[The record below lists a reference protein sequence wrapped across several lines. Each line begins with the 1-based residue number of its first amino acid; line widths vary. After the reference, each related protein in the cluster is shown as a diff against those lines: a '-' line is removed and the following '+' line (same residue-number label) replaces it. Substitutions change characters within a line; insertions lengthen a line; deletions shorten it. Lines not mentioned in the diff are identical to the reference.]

1 MKYMKRELFAALQ
14 KHLEKKE
21 FTILTGA
28 RQTGKSTLLKQLEE
42 DCKQSG
48 IPTVFINLE
57 NKSVLAELNKSP
69 LSIIHF
75 LPETEQRIIV
85 FIDEV
90 QYLDDPSNFLKL
102 LYDEY
107 APKLKIVATG
117 SSAFYIDRNFKDSLA
132 GRKRVFT
139 LYTCSFSE
147 CLLLKNKTDLLNEF
161 NRLSNQKGAK
171 SVVLSALEVE
181 FYNYILFGGY
191 PAVVLEPVV
200 EEKKQRLR
208 EIKDSFV
215 KRDIL
220 EAGVKNESAFYAL
233 FRILADQ
240 SGNLLN
246 VNELS
251 TTLRIKTET
260 VENYLFILRKCFHIT
275 LIKPFFRN
283 LRKELTKMPKVY
295 LSDTGLRNCLLNNFE
310 SLPFRTDRG
319 ALWENFY
326 FSILLDKYSQD
337 ELFYWRT
344 SAGNEVDFVL
354 PHILNPFAVE
364 VKYDQSAIKESKYKI
379 FSDNYPDIPLRYVY
393 LNPFTERFF
402 QEYATP

>member
-1 MKYMKRELFAALQ
+1 MRRNLFATLQ

-28 RQTGKSTLLKQLEE
+28 RQTGKSTLLRQLED

-48 IPTVFINLE
+48 IPTLFLNLE
-57 NKSVLAELNKSP
+57 NKSILTELNQSP
-69 LSIIHF
+69 LALLHY
-75 LPETEQRIIV
+75 LPETELRITV
-85 FIDEV
+85 FIDEI

-117 SSAFYIDRNFKDSLA
+117 SSAFYIDSNFKDSLA

-139 LYTCSFSE
+139 LYTCSFDE
-147 CLLLKNKTDLLNEF
+147 YLLLRGKTDLLKEL
-161 NRLSNQKGAK
+161 NRLSKQKGAK
-171 SVVLSALEVE
+171 STQISVLEVE
-181 FYNYILFGGY
+181 WNNYMLFGGY
-191 PAVVLEPVV
+191 PAVILETDI
-200 EEKKQRLR
+200 EEKKQRLN

-220 EAGVKNESAFYAL
+220 ESGVKNETAFYLL

-240 SGNLLN
+240 TGNLLN

-251 TTLRIKTET
+251 NTLRIKADT
-260 VENYLFILRKCFHIT
+260 VENYLFILRKCFHIA
-275 LIKPFFRN
+275 LIKPFYRS

-295 LSDTGLRNCLLNNFE
+295 LLDTGLRNCLLNNYE
-310 SLPFRTDRG
+310 PLNFRLDKGT
-319 ALWENFY
+319 LWENTY
-326 FSILLDKYSQD
+326 FRMLLNVYSQD

-354 PHILNPFAVE
+354 PNIQNPYAVE
-364 VKYDQSAIKESKYKI
+364 VKYDQNAIKESKYKL
-379 FSDNYPDIPLRYVY
+379 FLSNYPDIPLHYAY
-393 LNPFTERFF
+393 LNPFTENFF
-402 QEYATP
+402 SEFL

>member
-1 MKYMKRELFAALQ
+1 MKRNLFITLQ

-28 RQTGKSTLLKQLEE
+28 RQVGKSTLLKQLEE

-48 IPTVFINLE
+48 IPTMFINLE

-69 LSIIHF
+69 LALFHY
-75 LPETEQRIIV
+75 LPETELRTIV
-85 FIDEV
+85 FIDEI

-117 SSAFYIDRNFKDSLA
+117 SSAFYIDSNFKDSLA

-139 LYTCSFSE
+139 LYTCSFDE
-147 CLLLKNKTDLLNEF
+147 YLLLKGKTDLRKEID
-161 NRLSNQKGAK
+161 RLSHLKEAK
-171 SVVLSALEVE
+171 SVLLSALEVE
-181 FYNYILFGGY
+181 WHNYMLYGGY
-191 PAVVLEPVV
+191 PAVILESDI
-200 EEKKQRLR
+200 EEKKQRLN

-220 EAGVKNESAFYAL
+220 ESGVKNENAFYLL

-240 SGNLLN
+240 TGNLLN

-251 TTLRIKTET
+251 TTLRIKADT
-260 VENYLFILRKCFHIT
+260 VENYLFILRKCFHIA
-275 LIKPFFRN
+275 LIKPFYRN

-295 LSDTGLRNCLLNNFE
+295 LLDTGLRNCLLNNFE
-310 SLPFRTDRG
+310 PLSFRLDKG
-319 ALWENFY
+319 ALWENIY
-326 FSILLDKYSQD
+326 FRMLLNIHPQD

-354 PHILNPFAVE
+354 PNIQTPYAVE
-364 VKYDQSAIKESKYKI
+364 VKYDQSAIKESKYKM
-379 FSDNYPDIPLRYVY
+379 FSSNYPDIPLRYAY
-393 LNPFTERFF
+393 LNPFTENFF
-402 QEYATP
+402 GELV